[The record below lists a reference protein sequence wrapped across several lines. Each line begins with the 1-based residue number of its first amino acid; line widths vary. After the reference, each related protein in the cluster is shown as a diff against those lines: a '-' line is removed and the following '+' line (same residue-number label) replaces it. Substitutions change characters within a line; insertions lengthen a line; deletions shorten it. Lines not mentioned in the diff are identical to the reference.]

1 MVPRHLAE
9 TKLAVMWFLPSPAAF
24 GVTAN
29 ANAVFIIVCTVDAI
43 VLVYT
48 LVVVIIIIVVDIV
61 VASQNVFVDLK
72 WP

>member
-1 MVPRHLAE
+1 M
-9 TKLAVMWFLPSPAAF
+9 PSPAVF

-29 ANAVFIIVCTVDAI
+29 ATAVIFIVGTVDAI